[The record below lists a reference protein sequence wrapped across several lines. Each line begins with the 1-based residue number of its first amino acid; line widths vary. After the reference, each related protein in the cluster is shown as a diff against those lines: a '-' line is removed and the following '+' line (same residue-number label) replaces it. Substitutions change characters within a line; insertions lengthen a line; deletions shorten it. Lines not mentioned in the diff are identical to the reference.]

1 MELRFW
7 IPIVSGIPDS
17 LSCISDSKA
26 QDSRFRN
33 PDYIKSADVH
43 DAGRL
48 KQGKLVFIPSPWALT
63 HIRTSSL
70 LVSWGWDG
78 VGAKK

>member
-7 IPIVSGIPDS
+7 IPIVNGIPDS
-17 LSCISDSKA
+17 LSCISESKA
-26 QDSRFRN
+26 QDSIFRN

-43 DAGRL
+43 DAERL
-48 KQGKLVFIPSPWALT
+48 KQDKLVFIPSPWAQI
-63 HIRTSSL
+63 HIKTSSL
-70 LVSWGWDG
+70 LVSWGWGG